1 MPTAMQRITIQVPRD
16 MKDKLEFLR
25 SQGHSTSGYIREL
38 LELDLA
44 EREAVGLLIMPSHK
58 KGR

>member
-1 MPTAMQRITIQVPRD
+1 MQRITIQVPRD

-25 SQGHSTSGYIREL
+25 SQGHSTSGYFREL

-44 EREAVGLLIMPSHK
+44 EREAVGLLVMPSHK